1 MVACMGFANLFGK
14 IGLLPTSTQDRSL
27 FSGISTTSGASWFS
41 TQLFYSPQFYD
52 GVVNAANSTE
62 LYDFVVLWM
71 EAYHD
76 VSVKFLQEQRDKIS
90 PEEVERSC
98 NFTALGGGEWIDV
111 LNDLCGTLL
120 YFEGDWAK
128 LVDIMLQA
136 TSAAYGDDDLAS
148 RKVRSYNR
156 VPELSDTDLIIQSAF
171 VPNSRIRSSDPNEES
186 DTAVYFGPDFIS
198 DDDFLYTVPLS
209 AAYVIDDSSSY
220 FAFSTHEAY
229 YPFDAFI
236 GSTPKE
242 HSFSDWDAFYLY
254 PGTNGTH
261 YIESGNVFESNNT
274 DKYELEEP
282 FVGAPSVTQIAAISS
297 AAAGAFSPL
306 VHSVFTQGLSK
317 QRHDIITDD
326 DGTSGL
332 RAFER
337 TVKQLYSN
345 SLFDNF
351 AVCSSW
357 PVPRGLKDGHFID
370 GAFVDNPS
378 LAMNLGQFYSSDG
391 WWRKTIKVVL
401 TNTNQ
406 NADTKYT
413 SILQY
418 FDSPLNEGVPPG
430 RFNWPP
436 KVFAPHQS
444 TQIFQEYMDRTILEG
459 CITQIE
465 GSNMSTAILK
475 GTTVTNPDF
484 DIVGGQKVEVFLINL
499 NQDITTYIVTPT
511 VIKYFTE
518 PLAGMAQHIADNQEL
533 KRRLQD
539 FFHLKDDEDSN
550 VETSGDS
557 PSSTAS
563 RLAVWLAVQTVLI
576 LSLCMSFLCSYK

>member
-1 MVACMGFANLFGK
+1 MGFANLFGK
-14 IGLLPTSTQDRSL
+14 VGLLPTSPQEHRSL

-128 LVDIMLQA
+128 LVDIMLKA
-136 TSAAYGDDDLAS
+136 TSAAYGDADLAS
-148 RKVRSYNR
+148 TKVRSYNR

-220 FAFSTHEAY
+220 FAFSAHEGF

-357 PVPRGLKDGHFID
+357 PVPCGLKDGHFID

-465 GSNMSTAILK
+465 GSSMSTAILK

-557 PSSTAS
+557 PSSPAS

-576 LSLCMSFLCSYK
+576 LSLCML

>member
-1 MVACMGFANLFGK
+1 MGFANLFGK
-14 IGLLPTSTQDRSL
+14 VGLLPTSAQDKSL

-52 GVVNAANSTE
+52 GVVNVANSTE

-76 VSVKFLQEQRDKIS
+76 VSVKVLQEQQDKQ
-90 PEEVERSC
+90 EFVERSC

-128 LVDIMLQA
+128 LVDIMLKA
-136 TSAAYGDDDLAS
+136 SSAAYGDDDLAS
-148 RKVRSYNR
+148 RKVRPHNR
-156 VPELSDTDLIIQSAF
+156 VPELSGTDLIIQSAF

-186 DTAVYFGPDFIS
+186 DTAVYFGSTGRILFDDGFI
-198 DDDFLYTVPLS
+198 FTVPLS
-209 AAYVIDDSSSY
+209 TAYVVDDSSSF
-220 FAFSTHEAY
+220 FAFSAHKMY

-242 HSFSDWDAFYLY
+242 HSFSDWDPFHLY
-254 PGTNGTH
+254 PGTNGTT
-261 YIESGNVFESNNT
+261 YIESGSVLETNGT
-274 DKYELEEP
+274 DKYEFEEP
-282 FVGAPSVTQIAAISS
+282 FGGVPLVTQIAAISS

-326 DGTSGL
+326 NGISGL

-337 TVKQLYSN
+337 AVKQLYSN

-357 PVPRGLKDGHFID
+357 PVPCGLKDGHFID

-378 LAMNLGQFYSSDG
+378 LAMNIGQYHRSDDFRLG
-391 WWRKTIKVVL
+391 KTIKVVL
-401 TNTNQ
+401 TNTNRD
-406 NADTKYT
+406 ADTNYT

-418 FDSPLNEGVPPG
+418 FDSPLNEGVRPG
-430 RFNWPP
+430 AFNWPP
-436 KVFAPHQS
+436 KVYVPHQS
-444 TQIFQEYMDRTILEG
+444 TQIFQEYLDRTILEG

-475 GTTVTNPDF
+475 GMTVTTPEF
-484 DIVGGQKVEVFLINL
+484 GIVGGQKVEVFLINL
-499 NQDITTYIVTPT
+499 NRDITTYIVTPT

-518 PLAGMAQHIADNQEL
+518 PLAEMAQDIADNQEL
-533 KRRLQD
+533 KKRLQE

-550 VETSGDS
+550 VGTSGDS
-557 PSSTAS
+557 PSSPAS
-563 RLAVWLAVQTVLI
+563 PLALYTVLI
-576 LSLCMSFLCSYK
+576 LSLCML